1 MSNDFEIGKAE
12 ADLLFTISQEIELAK
27 SNAARVVNS
36 YITLLYWDVGRRIDE
51 HILRKQRAKYGKQIL
66 VTLSRELATRFG
78 KSFEEKNLRRML
90 QFSRAF
96 SDRKKVATLSRQL
109 TWSHFL
115 VLLPIRKLDELD
127 FYVQH
132 TLDNSLSVRALR
144 NAIGRETYKRS
155 QTANLQL
162 PDETHPMINN
172 LRDPYVLDFLNL
184 RKGYS
189 ESDLEAAIVTDLE
202 KFILEFGNGF
212 SFLAR
217 QKKMII
223 DNQEFYLDL
232 LFYQRKIR
240 RLVAIEL
247 KVGKFH
253 ASFKGQMEL
262 YLKWLNRNERQVDE
276 DYPIGIILCTET
288 SPEQIEL
295 LEMHKDGIFVSEY
308 WTDLPPREELKKR
321 INESFQSALERFN
334 YTKSMQAMI
343 DNDQ

>member
-1 MSNDFEIGKAE
+1 
-12 ADLLFTISQEIELAK
+12 
-27 SNAARVVNS
+27 
-36 YITLLYWDVGRRIDE
+36 
-51 HILRKQRAKYGKQIL
+51 
-66 VTLSRELATRFG
+66 
-78 KSFEEKNLRRML
+78 ML